1 MDFRIISLPPFKAAS
16 SGIDK
21 EFNFSPD
28 GILGKFNKYFSAINL
43 SERDSFMPRDF
54 LCFDEEKQGLIWWWA
69 LNDDM
74 DDGSNE
80 VVDFEGGYYV
90 TYFFK
95 DGDEETRGKLYNQA
109 LEYIKNSDIFELDIC
124 QNHYAMGHI
133 ITPPEIIKAQG
144 WAQMEAFIPIKLKST
159 SNL

>member
-1 MDFRIISLPPFKAAS
+1 
-16 SGIDK
+16 
-21 EFNFSPD
+21 
-28 GILGKFNKYFSAINL
+28 
-43 SERDSFMPRDF
+43 
-54 LCFDEEKQGLIWWWA
+54 
-69 LNDDM
+69 M

-80 VVDFEGGYYV
+80 IVDFEGGYYV

-109 LEYIKNSDIFELDIC
+109 LEYIKNSDIFELDIR
-124 QNHYAMGHI
+124 QNHYGMGHI